1 MIALN
6 YKLTKDIIARTA
18 NQLNWNLQKIPCSI
32 EIINQEGRKVNA
44 KSLIGLL
51 SGQFRKD
58 NEVKVVIGDITK
70 MPEVKSCL
78 SEVGREEQLKG

>member
-32 EIINQEGRKVNA
+32 EIINQEGRKINA

-51 SGQFRKD
+51 SGQLRKD
-58 NEVKVVIGDITK
+58 DEIKVIIGDIEK
-70 MPEVKSCL
+70 MSEVKSCL
-78 SEVGREEQLKG
+78 LEVGREEQLEG